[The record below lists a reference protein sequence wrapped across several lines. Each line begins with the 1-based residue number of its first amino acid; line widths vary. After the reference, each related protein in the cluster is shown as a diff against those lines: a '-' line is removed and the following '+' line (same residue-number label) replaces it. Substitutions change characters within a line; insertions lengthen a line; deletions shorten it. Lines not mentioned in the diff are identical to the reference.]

1 MLEFLTQY
9 ALPVAEVLIIF
20 AVYYLILLFIE
31 GTRAEQLAWGM
42 ALLVAGF
49 VVAKWLHFDVLAYM
63 FSSFF
68 QVFII
73 AVIIIFHP
81 ELRQVLTNLGKRK
94 FFGRH
99 NETHHM
105 VRVIEHAVTNMAS
118 KKIGALIA
126 IEQAISLGELIRSG
140 VEVNAE
146 ATSELLVTIFTHGS
160 PLHDGGVVISGTR
173 VRSAACIFPLSS
185 RTLLD
190 MSLGMRHRA
199 ALGLSEETDALV
211 IVVSEE
217 TGAIS
222 IAQSGRLQGHVS
234 PSTLTEVLGR
244 IYAPPRRGWSFAFW
258 RRGG

>member
-1 MLEFLTQY
+1 MLELLTQV
-9 ALPVAEVLIIF
+9 AFPVIEILIIF

-31 GTRAEQLAWGM
+31 GTRAEQLAWGVAFLVVGF
-42 ALLVAGF
+42 AL
-49 VVAKWLHFDVLAYM
+49 AKRLHFDVLAYM

-81 ELRQVLTNLGKRK
+81 ELRQVLANLGKRK

-99 NETHHM
+99 DETHRM
-105 VRVIEHAVTNMAS
+105 VPVIERAVTNMAS

-126 IEQAISLGELIRSG
+126 VEQAISLGELIRSG
-140 VEVNAE
+140 VQVNAE
-146 ATSELLVTIFTHGS
+146 ATSELLVTIFTYGS

-173 VRSAACIFPLSS
+173 LRSAACIFPLSS

-190 MSLGMRHRA
+190 KSLGTRHRA

-217 TGAIS
+217 TGGIS
-222 IAQSGRLQGHVS
+222 LAQAGRLQRHVS
-234 PSTLTEVLGR
+234 PSTLTEALGHV
-244 IYAPPRRGWSFAFW
+244 YAPPKRGWSLAFW
-258 RRGG
+258 RRGA